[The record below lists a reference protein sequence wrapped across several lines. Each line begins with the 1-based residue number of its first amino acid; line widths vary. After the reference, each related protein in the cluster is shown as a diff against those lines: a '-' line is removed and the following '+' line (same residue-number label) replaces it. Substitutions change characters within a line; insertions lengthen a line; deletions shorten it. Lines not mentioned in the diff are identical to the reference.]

1 MATGTPAT
9 RVAQQAKI
17 DYTLHEYV
25 HDEHAEYGLEA
36 TRVLGIDAG
45 RVFKTLVARTADDR
59 HIVGIVPVAAQL
71 DLKGLAAAVD
81 AKSAEMARPA
91 DAQRL
96 TGYVL
101 GGISPL
107 GQKRRLATV
116 LDAERGGVPDRVRER
131 RQARPRDRARTHR
144 PGNVDRRDARGD
156 RALVTDEPA
165 IRIAVETDADDVLAL
180 WRAAGA
186 VPSATDDAASI
197 RALIAFDPGAL
208 LVAEIDDALVGSL
221 IAGWDGWRGNM
232 YRLAVHPEYR
242 RRGIASVL
250 VRAGEAR
257 LRALGCRRITALVV
271 GDHESA
277 VGLWTSAGYEWQ
289 TAQRRY
295 TH

>member
-1 MATGTPAT
+1 
-9 RVAQQAKI
+9 
-17 DYTLHEYV
+17 
-25 HDEHAEYGLEA
+25 
-36 TRVLGIDAG
+36 
-45 RVFKTLVARTADDR
+45 
-59 HIVGIVPVAAQL
+59 
-71 DLKGLAAAVD
+71 
-81 AKSAEMARPA
+81 
-91 DAQRL
+91 
-96 TGYVL
+96 
-101 GGISPL
+101 
-107 GQKRRLATV
+107 
-116 LDAERGGVPDRVRER
+116 
-131 RQARPRDRARTHR
+131 
-144 PGNVDRRDARGD
+144 
-156 RALVTDEPA
+156 LVTDEPA

-208 LVAEIDDALVGSL
+208 LVAEFDDVVVGSL

-232 YRLAVHPEYR
+232 YRLAVRPECR

>member
-25 HDEHAEYGLEA
+25 HDEAEYGLEA
-36 TRVLGIDAG
+36 ARVLGIDAG

-116 LDAERGGVPDRVRER
+116 LDVSAGEYPTVFVSGGKRGLEIELTP
-131 RQARPRDRARTHR
+131 
-144 PGNVDRRDARGD
+144 
-156 RALVTDEPA
+156 TD
-165 IRIAVETDADDVLAL
+165 LATL
-180 WRAAGA
+180 TGA
-186 VPSATDDAASI
+186 T
-197 RALIAFDPGAL
+197 L
-208 LVAEIDDALVGSL
+208 AEI
-221 IAGWDGWRGNM
+221 
-232 YRLAVHPEYR
+232 
-242 RRGIASVL
+242 
-250 VRAGEAR
+250 AR
-257 LRALGCRRITALVV
+257 
-271 GDHESA
+271 
-277 VGLWTSAGYEWQ
+277 W
-289 TAQRRY
+289 
-295 TH
+295 